1 MVGCRQLRMHA
12 LFPDDDLR
20 ARLNQLAT
28 REQEVSEARRAL
40 HVEIDSLRGEL
51 VRRLRERDV
60 PVIPGEDFSGPES
73 LGVREPRNPHPVQ
86 ALTGSPCHTQKV
98 PIPTNALECDTRR
111 RQSIRSDSE
120 VLLWPGAGPEQKP
133 GAP

>member
-1 MVGCRQLRMHA
+1 MPAAPDARSLS
-12 LFPDDDLR
+12 DDDLR

-73 LGVREPRNPHPVQ
+73 LGVREPRNPHPVTGADGI
-86 ALTGSPCHTQKV
+86 ALPHPEGPDPDQRARVRHTPP
-98 PIPTNALECDTRR
+98 PID
-111 RQSIRSDSE
+111 
-120 VLLWPGAGPEQKP
+120 
-133 GAP
+133 